1 MIVHRRIFLSA
12 AKKRWILEEA
22 MPDNSKAMKLFI
34 SYSSEDQQIADVLK
48 LTLRAAFRDDIN
60 IIMMSEFAT
69 GLNWKGII
77 EQSISDTDVMI
88 VIATGRLKPSH
99 SFTGY
104 EVGAFKQSV
113 FAQPNMTK
121 WPSLQRRMI
130 PFAVLAQVP
139 DTINEFEGINIDQ
152 S

>member
-1 MIVHRRIFLSA
+1 
-12 AKKRWILEEA
+12 
-22 MPDNSKAMKLFI
+22 MPDSNAMKLFI
-34 SYSSEDQQIADVLK
+34 SYASEDQQIADVLK
-48 LTLRAAFRDDIN
+48 LTLKAAFRDDIY

-77 EQSISDTDVMI
+77 EQSISETDVMI

-113 FAQPNMTK
+113 FVQPMMTK
-121 WPSLQRRMI
+121 WKSLRRRMI

-152 S
+152 SSLRDCSV